1 MTEPTYQ
8 TASSGARRAALAFIL
23 VTAALDVIALGII
36 IPVFP
41 ELIKEFAGTESRAGF
56 LNGVFVAIW
65 CLMQFMASPIV
76 GSLSDRYGRRP
87 VILISAAGLALDYV
101 LMALAPDLWWL
112 AVGRII
118 SGITTSSFTTCFA
131 YMADITPEEGR
142 AKAYGLIGAAFSL
155 GFVLGPV
162 AGGLIGELGP
172 RAPFW
177 AAAVLSAVAFV
188 YGLFVLPE
196 SLPKERRM
204 DFSWKRANPI
214 GSLVLLK
221 RHPELF
227 GLAMTNFLMH
237 SGHYVF
243 HAVFVLYAMHRYA
256 WGPLEVGLVLAM
268 AGVLDMLVQ
277 GVLVGKVVERLG
289 DRTTLVIGLAI
300 GGLGLLL
307 MGWAPNGWVFISLMI
322 LAALWGLAMPTAQSL
337 MTRRVGPDEQGQL
350 QGANMSLISIAGM
363 TAPLVLGWVYAQAV
377 GPFAHLGQPGAPFYL
392 AGVLL
397 VFATLLGWRVTRAA
411 ARAEAT
417 VANS

>member
-1 MTEPTYQ
+1 MTEPTYHSAPLRVR
-8 TASSGARRAALAFIL
+8 TAALAFIL
-23 VTAALDVIALGII
+23 VTAVLDVMALGII

-41 ELIKEFAGTESRAGF
+41 ELLKEFAGSESRAGW

-65 CLMQFMASPIV
+65 CLMQFVASPIV
-76 GSLSDRYGRRP
+76 GSLSDRFGRRP
-87 VILISAAGLALDYV
+87 VILISAAGLAADYV

-112 AVGRII
+112 ALGRII

-162 AGGLIGELGP
+162 VGGLIGELGP

-177 AAAVLSAVAFV
+177 AAAVLSGAAFV

-196 SLPKERRM
+196 SLPKDRRM
-204 DFSWKRANPI
+204 PFSWARANPV
-214 GSLVLLK
+214 GSLVLLR

-227 GLAMTNFLMH
+227 GLSLTNFLMH

-243 HAVFVLYAMHRYA
+243 HAVFVLYAMHRYGL
-256 WGPLEVGLVLAM
+256 GPLEVGLLLALS
-268 AGVLDMLVQ
+268 GVLDMIVQ
-277 GVLVGKVVERLG
+277 GLVVGRVVKRLG
-289 DRTTLVIGLAI
+289 DRRTLVIGLTA
-300 GGLGLLL
+300 GGVGLLV
-307 MGWAPNGWVFISLMI
+307 MGWAPNVWVFTAAMLPT
-322 LAALWGLAMPTAQSL
+322 ALWGLAMPTAQSL
-337 MTRRVGPDEQGQL
+337 MTRLVEPNEQGQL
-350 QGANMSLISIAGM
+350 QGANMSLVSIAGM
-363 TAPLVLGWVYAQAV
+363 IAPLILGWVYAQAV
-377 GPFAHLGQPGAPFYL
+377 GPYAHLEQPGASFYL
-392 AGVLL
+392 AGLVL

-411 ARAEAT
+411 AKAEAS